1 MRNPLTRERREEK
14 EQEKAKGLGVPGPR
28 SQEVLRRKAQVVAP
42 AVTSLAPFVIAESR
56 GAVVRDLDGNEY
68 LDFTG
73 GWGCL
78 VVGHTHP
85 KVVHAI
91 QTQAERFVHTDC
103 SVIFYEPYVA
113 LAEKLVQYAP
123 GPRPKRVAFF
133 NSGAEAVENAV
144 KIARYH
150 TRRRAVVVFE
160 GAFHGRTLLTMTMTH
175 KAQPYKAHF
184 GPFAP
189 DVYRL
194 PFPNPYRNPMR
205 FADWERRFK
214 TLLDPEEVA
223 AVVVE
228 PVQGEGG
235 FVVPTEEFLP
245 ELREFCSRHGIVL
258 VADEVQTGVGRTG
271 TFFAVEQFGVEP
283 DLICVGKSLASGLPL
298 SGVVGVADVIDSVP
312 DSAIGGTYVGNP
324 VACAAG
330 LAVIDVL
337 EEQGLLERAR
347 QLGERLEA
355 RFLELK
361 RRYALVGDMRGLGA
375 MRAIELVR
383 DRETKDPAPE
393 ETAQIIKGALARG
406 VILAKA
412 GLHGNVIRM
421 LIPLVIADEELE
433 RGLDA
438 LEAALAE
445 VARG

>member
-1 MRNPLTRERREEK
+1 
-14 EQEKAKGLGVPGPR
+14 
-28 SQEVLRRKAQVVAP
+28 
-42 AVTSLAPFVIAESR
+42 
-56 GAVVRDLDGNEY
+56 
-68 LDFTG
+68 
-73 GWGCL
+73 
-78 VVGHTHP
+78 
-85 KVVHAI
+85 
-91 QTQAERFVHTDC
+91 
-103 SVIFYEPYVA
+103 
-113 LAEKLVQYAP
+113 
-123 GPRPKRVAFF
+123 
-133 NSGAEAVENAV
+133 
-144 KIARYH
+144 
-150 TRRRAVVVFE
+150 
-160 GAFHGRTLLTMTMTH
+160 MTMTH

-194 PFPNPYRNPMR
+194 PFPNPYREPMR

-214 TLLDPEEVA
+214 ALLDPEEVA

-258 VADEVQTGVGRTG
+258 VADEVQTGIGRTG
-271 TFFAVEQFGVEP
+271 TFFASEQFGIEP
-283 DLICVGKSLASGLPL
+283 DLICVGKALASGLPL

-347 QLGERLEA
+347 RLGERLEA

-361 RRYALVGDMRGLGA
+361 KRYALVGDVRGLGA

-383 DRETKDPAPE
+383 DRETKEPAPE
-393 ETAQIIKGALARG
+393 ETALLSRMRSWSAAWTRSRPRWPRSPAAELSQPGGRRIAGAGRENQASASGPARQG
-406 VILAKA
+406 RTTRSRRAPGHPRTA
-412 GLHGNVIRM
+412 RS
-421 LIPLVIADEELE
+421 
-433 RGLDA
+433 RG
-438 LEAALAE
+438 
-445 VARG
+445 RGRPDVLPRGAPPAVRWGRLPGIWRPPGGRDS